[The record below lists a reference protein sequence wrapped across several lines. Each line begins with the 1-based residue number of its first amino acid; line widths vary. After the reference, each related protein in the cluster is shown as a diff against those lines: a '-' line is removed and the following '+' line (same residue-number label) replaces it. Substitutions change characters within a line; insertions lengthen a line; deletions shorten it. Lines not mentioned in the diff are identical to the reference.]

1 MVTGT
6 LAELLV
12 AALAFVG
19 GHFLLSSTPLRATL
33 AGRLGE
39 GGFQGAFSAVAAA
52 TLIWLVWSYV
62 EAPVVP
68 VWEPPV
74 WTRHLSLSLMPFVLI
89 LFVAAMRKDNPT
101 SGTGDPADVDLGR
114 LGVFAITRH
123 PMMWA
128 FAAWAALHLLAN
140 GDAASMIFFAA
151 FLVLALGGTVAI
163 DAKKRRRKPEAWAV
177 LAAHTSNLPFAAILT
192 GRTRFSGHR
201 LLRPTLIGLGL
212 YVLLLFLHPWLFGVD
227 PLAL

>member
-6 LAELLV
+6 LTELVL

-39 GGFQGAFSAVAAA
+39 KGFQGVFSLVAALTLA
-52 TLIWLVWSYV
+52 WLIWSYAR
-62 EAPVVP
+62 APWLA

-74 WTRHLSLSLMPFVLI
+74 WTRHLSLTLMPLVLI

-101 SGTGDPADVDLGR
+101 AGSGDPAGLDMAR
-114 LGVFAITRH
+114 LGVFSITRH

-128 FAAWAALHLLAN
+128 FAAWAILHLLAN
-140 GDAASMIFFAA
+140 GDAAGMVLFGAI
-151 FLVLALGGTVAI
+151 LVLALGGTVAI
-163 DAKKRRRKPEAWAV
+163 DAKKRARTPDAWRV
-177 LAAHTSNLPFAAILT
+177 LAARTSNLPFAAIAA
-192 GRTRFSGHR
+192 GRARFSGHR
-201 LLRPTLIGLGL
+201 LLRPAVIGLVL
-212 YVLLLFLHPWLFGVD
+212 YAALLFLHPLLFGAD